1 MIEGYNGLVPVPEL
15 AGNDSSHD
23 LALSWATLLYP
34 IVTSGEQARVL
45 LVDMRASSNLA
56 KKVGRVIEATHQ
68 ISSIGEATE
77 PNVRRVLFFW
87 GDEFPEALAVLK
99 TFKKIPSQRL
109 LSVFN
114 QVIELEGSRGPQSPL
129 DGNEIMGIVGHGPI
143 VGRAINYLTAL
154 IFQVGLISRQEAIKA
169 LEDWSSS

>member
-1 MIEGYNGLVPVPEL
+1 MMN
-15 AGNDSSHD
+15 
-23 LALSWATLLYP
+23 
-34 IVTSGEQARVL
+34 
-45 LVDMRASSNLA
+45 
-56 KKVGRVIEATHQ
+56 K
-68 ISSIGEATE
+68 
-77 PNVRRVLFFW
+77 FFW